1 MKKRIIVLGSTGSIG
16 RSFLNILKKDA
27 NNCEILLLTIN
38 RNILELLK
46 QLKVFKVKNIIVHNE
61 TSYLKIKKILE
72 NTKINVYNNYDSI
85 FKILSPIF
93 LYTLL
98 ATIIENLEINGIYFI
113 ASNELL

>member
-46 QLKVFKVKNIIVHNE
+46 QLKVFKVKNIIDC
-61 TSYLKIKKILE
+61 IGQIL
-72 NTKINVYNNYDSI
+72 
-85 FKILSPIF
+85 F
-93 LYTLL
+93 LL
-98 ATIIENLEINGIYFI
+98 GRFI
-113 ASNELL
+113 MFGF